1 MWIILDILILE
12 VLLSIL
18 IVLILVL
25 AVSYAYFS
33 TQLSGRDQ
41 ALRVGELE
49 LVLDETSEGISLDK
63 AIGLEDEEGMSLEGS
78 TFSLINDDNSIR
90 ETDTRI
96 ADKYLKYNLNKNRE
110 DSGAMLLTTIWSN
123 PNRILD
129 YGTIEGKWTNK
140 YSLSLWITND
150 VDGNYSGQVFSEKLR
165 VEVSQ

>member
-49 LVLDETSEGISLDK
+49 LVLD
-63 AIGLEDEEGMSLEGS
+63 
-78 TFSLINDDNSIR
+78 
-90 ETDTRI
+90 
-96 ADKYLKYNLNKNRE
+96 
-110 DSGAMLLTTIWSN
+110 
-123 PNRILD
+123 
-129 YGTIEGKWTNK
+129 
-140 YSLSLWITND
+140 
-150 VDGNYSGQVFSEKLR
+150 
-165 VEVSQ
+165 